1 MKVGKIAVII
11 LAVLASVAVA
21 LIPWTQGLAPRV
33 AAAILILSV
42 VLWVSEAIPLY
53 VTGLLILVLEVVWLS
68 PIIREAKPAFK
79 DAAFFSPYFSDI
91 IALFLGGMILAEGIS
106 RYNLDTLLTRRVVM
120 WAGGRPRM
128 VLLAL
133 MLTVGFISMWIS
145 NTAATAL
152 GVILVH
158 SLTRKLP
165 ENSRFGT
172 AFYLGIPF
180 AANFGGIGTPVG
192 TPPNA
197 IALGFLH
204 KAGITDISFVDWLIA
219 LGPFALLLVF
229 ITWIV
234 LILLFKAPEGKLEM
248 GDGKAEPISRS
259 GIVVLAVF
267 LLTATLWLTSGLHG
281 IPDGIVAL
289 VPAIIFLGFGLLNV
303 KDFKG
308 ISWDVL
314 FLVGGGMSLSVALTQ
329 SGLGDVIASA
339 IPTGNIS
346 LPVLMLLFAF
356 IGLALSNVMSNT
368 ATANILIPLAFL
380 VQGVEYVP
388 LVLAS
393 VIAVS
398 SAMVLP
404 ISTPPNALAYSS
416 GKIPLKYM
424 ILTGGIM
431 GIISVAIFF
440 VLGVPWLRF
449 LKLF

>member
-1 MKVGKIAVII
+1 MKAGKVAAI
-11 LAVLASVAVA
+11 LLGVLASVAVA
-21 LIPWTQGLAPRV
+21 LVPWTPELSARV
-33 AAAILILSV
+33 AAAILVLSV

-79 DAAFFSPYFSDI
+79 DSAFFSPYFSDI

-106 RYNLDTLLTRRVVM
+106 RYNLDTLLTRQVIKL
-120 WAGGRPRM
+120 AGGRPRM

-133 MLTVGFISMWIS
+133 MLTIGFISMWIS

-165 ENSRFGT
+165 ENSRFVT

-197 IALGFLH
+197 IGLGFLH
-204 KAGITDISFVDWLIA
+204 KAGVGDISFVDWLIA
-219 LGPFALLLVF
+219 LGPFSLLLVF

-259 GIVVLAVF
+259 GIVVLVVF
-267 LLTATLWLTSGLHG
+267 LLTATLWLTSGLHK

-314 FLVGGGMSLSVALTQ
+314 FLVGGGMSLSVALSQ
-329 SGLGDVIASA
+329 SGLGNVIASV

-346 LPVLMLLFAF
+346 LPLLMLLFAL
-356 IGLALSNVMSNT
+356 IGLAMANVMSHT
-368 ATANILIPLAFL
+368 VSANIILPLIFL
-380 VQGVEYVP
+380 VQGVEYLP
-388 LVLAS
+388 LVLSS

-431 GIISVAIFF
+431 GLISITIFF
-440 VLGVPWLRF
+440 VIFLPWLRI